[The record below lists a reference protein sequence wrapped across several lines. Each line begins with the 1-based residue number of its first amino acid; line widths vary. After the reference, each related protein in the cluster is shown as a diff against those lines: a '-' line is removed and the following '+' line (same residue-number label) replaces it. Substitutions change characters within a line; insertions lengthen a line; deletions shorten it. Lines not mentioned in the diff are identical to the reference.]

1 MGQLSV
7 IDLSLVADYKPNP
20 NPPIRFQPY
29 IGDIVRKGLCEV
41 LWELCCNR
49 RYDSTVCMCM
59 SLMRKDCSKILGYVV
74 KRKESHSG
82 FVPARAC
89 SLFLLFS
96 PFIVCR
102 WVCIVG
108 LGINDRG

>member
-1 MGQLSV
+1 MGKLSV

-49 RYDSTVCMCM
+49 RYESTVCMYTC
-59 SLMRKDCSKILGYVV
+59 LMHKNCSKILHYVV
-74 KRKESHSG
+74 KNESHSG
-82 FVPARAC
+82 LLSLCRFAYLCC
-89 SLFLLFS
+89 SLRSCMQAGLY
-96 PFIVCR
+96 CG
-102 WVCIVG
+102 VG
-108 LGINDRG
+108 HQ